1 MVGSGV
7 LRTGLEAGAR
17 VVATSHAWL
26 DAGPTQR
33 ALQTLV
39 APSTHKL
46 RALRLSS
53 SSCGALRQSI
63 NWADAVSS
71 QQAATGRDLSG

>member
-26 DAGPTQR
+26 GAGPTQR

-46 RALRLSS
+46 RTLRFSSAAAVRGANQSIGPMQFRLSKLQ
-53 SSCGALRQSI
+53 GE
-63 NWADAVSS
+63 
-71 QQAATGRDLSG
+71 T

>member
-26 DAGPTQR
+26 DAGSTQR
-33 ALQTLV
+33 AFV